1 MLKPNMYS
9 VAKRSSFSFAIVS
22 VVVPFLKEVARR
34 VCPAGLV
41 APNDAL
47 NLKEISDRFVQLP
60 DAYSTVSVNFR
71 TAEDSIAVTSLTYSW
86 NSGAS
91 SRSRLKIN
99 SAPLGEP
106 TPISTSPADVGQR
119 WCAGCHRTD

>member
-9 VAKRSSFSFAIVS
+9 AAKRSSFSLAIVS
-22 VVVPFLKEVARR
+22 VVIVTFLKDVARR
-34 VCPAGLV
+34 AYPAGLV
-41 APNDAL
+41 APNNAL
-47 NLKEISDRFVQLP
+47 NLKEILDRFVQLS

-91 SRSRLKIN
+91 SRSRLKMK
-99 SAPLGEP
+99 
-106 TPISTSPADVGQR
+106 
-119 WCAGCHRTD
+119 